1 MKKVYKSKIGFELVI
16 PILLVVIFSF
26 YNIIVEQKIS
36 GILILIFILAFISY
50 IFLSIKYTIIDKNL
64 NIKGGF
70 LVNENI
76 DIAKINKIEKS
87 FNILASPAASLDRIE
102 IKYGNGNSILIS
114 PKHKSEFISD
124 LKKINPN
131 IEIKN

>member
-36 GILILIFILAFISY
+36 GILILIFVLAFISY

-87 FNILASPAASLDRIE
+87 FNILAFPAASLDRIE

>member
-16 PILLVVIFSF
+16 PILLVAIFSF

-36 GILILIFILAFISY
+36 GILILIFVLAFISY

-102 IKYGNGNSILIS
+102 SKYGNGNSILIS